1 MIRVKVVDYVMR
13 IMKRKPKVDPYRA
26 FMKEPRNA
34 AIVHDFIDQL
44 KRHKERDATIMTAME
59 RDGETP
65 SSAALEQLR
74 RYAQARARYMK
85 EVPLL
90 LSSQVAELSGSKARN
105 GSAKASRW
113 KKERRIFSVRWN
125 GVDYYPAF
133 QFSTDGGK
141 PLPVIQTVLEIL
153 GEKNYS
159 EWQIAF
165 WFWSGNGWLRDGSP
179 METIK
184 SDPAA
189 VIEAAKR
196 QVEPFSG

>member
-1 MIRVKVVDYVMR
+1 MR
-13 IMKRKPKVDPYRA
+13 IVKRKAKVDAYQA

-34 AIVHDFIDQL
+34 AIVHDFIDHL
-44 KRHKERDATIMTAME
+44 RRHKERDATILAAME

-65 SSAALEQLR
+65 SSAAMEQLR

-90 LSSQVAELSGSKARN
+90 RSSQVADLSGSKARN

-133 QFSTDGGK
+133 QFSTDGGT
-141 PLPVIQTVLEIL
+141 PLPAVQTVLKIL
-153 GEKNYS
+153 GEKHYS

-165 WFWSGNGWLRDGSP
+165 WFWSNNGCLRDARAP
-179 METIK
+179 MDVITN
-184 SDPAA
+184 DPAA
-189 VIEAAKR
+189 VIDAAR
-196 QVEPFSG
+196 AEIEPFSG